1 MPLLKRP
8 DAEIC
13 CETYGDGPPFLFCSV
28 TGPDP
33 QVWKFHQMPECS
45 RDPRVI
51 VFDDRGTG
59 RSSKTA
65 LVVLRGERHPP
76 LATHLAA
83 ARAAIR
89 KSIRA
94 GQT

>member
-13 CETYGDGPPFLFCSV
+13 YETYGDGPPFLFCSV
-28 TGPDP
+28 TGPAP
-33 QVWKFHQMPECS
+33 QAWKFHQVPECS

-51 VFDDRGTG
+51 VCDDRGTG

-65 LVVLRGERHPP
+65 LVVLRGEGPPP

-89 KSIRA
+89 EPIRA
-94 GQT
+94 GRT